1 MLNGPTMRHL
11 FSCLLLLFVI
21 VVAKAQ
27 SAQGRYHSR
36 LTPDG
41 TLFFIQ
47 PHKLNNLSGIKSFSY
62 DVTLLNWQD
71 SATVN
76 FTFESDFMEAPSN
89 LQIVVQDKQ
98 FICKTFSPLYI
109 DIKKNHY
116 VIRITSKFSVDEI
129 GQFCSSDVPPVFS
142 FDQGDIR
149 MSASYKP
156 KAWISDRKKLNDIF
170 KLYSMSR

>member
-1 MLNGPTMRHL
+1 MKRIL
-11 FSCLLLLFVI
+11 SCLLILVSLIGAF
-21 VVAKAQ
+21 AQ

-62 DVTLLNWQD
+62 DVTLLSWQD

-76 FTFESDFMEAPSN
+76 FTFESNSMEVPSK
-89 LQIVVQDKQ
+89 LQIRVGNTD
-98 FICKTFSPLYI
+98 FDCESYSPLYI
-109 DIKKNHY
+109 DIMKNHY

-129 GQFCSSDVPPVFS
+129 GRFCSSETPPVFS
-142 FDQGDIR
+142 FYQGDTHLT
-149 MSASYKP
+149 ASYKP
-156 KAWISDRKKLNDIF
+156 KSWIPERKKLQDIF
-170 KLYSMSR
+170 KLYSMSK